1 MIKYSIVVPIYNEE
15 KNIDVL
21 YQRLTKVLTAFKKE
35 YELIFVNDGSFD
47 QTLFKLINL
56 YQKDSRVKIIN
67 FSRNFGHQMAVS
79 AGLKYAQGEI
89 VVVMDADLQDPPEVL
104 PQFFKKIDEGYDVV
118 YAIRKKRKESLF
130 MRLAYATY
138 YRFLKAIA
146 EIDIPLDSGDFCV
159 MRRKV
164 VKAINLLP
172 ERNRFVRGI
181 RAWVGFKQIGLEY
194 ERDRRYAG
202 KSKYTFKKIMKLA
215 FDGIFS
221 FSYVPFKFMFYL
233 GFFSLFFSFLGALFV
248 FYMKFFTSHYNR
260 VPGFAT
266 TVTLLIF
273 IGGLQLFSMGI
284 MGEYIKRIYD
294 EVKGRPSYII
304 DSAFGIKIENQNS

>member
-21 YQRLTKVLTAFKKE
+21 YQRLTKVLTALKKE

-104 PQFFKKIDEGYDVV
+104 PQFFKRIEEGYDVV

-130 MRLAYATY
+130 MRLAYVTY
-138 YRFLKAIA
+138 YRFLKQ
-146 EIDIPLDSGDFCV
+146 
-159 MRRKV
+159 
-164 VKAINLLP
+164 LL
-172 ERNRFVRGI
+172 R
-181 RAWVGFKQIGLEY
+181 
-194 ERDRRYAG
+194 
-202 KSKYTFKKIMKLA
+202 
-215 FDGIFS
+215 
-221 FSYVPFKFMFYL
+221 
-233 GFFSLFFSFLGALFV
+233 
-248 FYMKFFTSHYNR
+248 
-260 VPGFAT
+260 
-266 TVTLLIF
+266 LIF
-273 IGGLQLFSMGI
+273 L
-284 MGEYIKRIYD
+284 
-294 EVKGRPSYII
+294 
-304 DSAFGIKIENQNS
+304 